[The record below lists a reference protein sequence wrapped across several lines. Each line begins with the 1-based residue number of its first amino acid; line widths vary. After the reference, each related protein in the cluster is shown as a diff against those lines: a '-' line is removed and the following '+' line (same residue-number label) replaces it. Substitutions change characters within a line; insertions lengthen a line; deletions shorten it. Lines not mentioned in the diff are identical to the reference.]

1 MMNYKKEE
9 KEILFDRCLGLECL
23 EPDYTELVRLPKLKI
38 IEFKVMIVILEI
50 IDCLHT

>member
-23 EPDYTELVRLPKLKI
+23 EPDCTELVRLPKLKI
-38 IEFKVMIVILEI
+38 IKFKVMIVILEI
-50 IDCLHT
+50 KDCLHK